1 MTLNPI
7 QFTRQVTD
15 EFRRYQLTAFP
26 LADPRLAEQAR
37 ELLGASA
44 FDRSPLTK
52 GPYVSLARGFASGA
66 TVTDLAS
73 ENVIHPTL
81 AGIAEHP
88 SLFAHQER
96 TLRAALEGN
105 HVLVSTG
112 TGSGKTE
119 SFLYPII
126 DRCLRMQDT
135 GEPEGVTAVLVY
147 PMNALAS
154 DQRDRLRPLLA
165 GTGITY
171 GMFIGSTPS
180 NPAAANVRRLD
191 EGQGRDA
198 LLEALARRRRNDL
211 DPVPFEECA
220 SESEIRDRKPRILIT
235 NANQLELLL
244 TRKQDADL
252 FTNAPLSFIVL
263 DEAHTYSGASG
274 AEVACLV
281 RRLRSFAGRT
291 SDEVTCIATSAT
303 IVDPEGSNEV
313 APEFLSR
320 LCGVPQEKVALVEEE
335 YQDLDWPGKRL
346 IPAAPADPEAALAQI
361 LDALGRATQIDENGV
376 VDVDALEAA
385 VGSLTGTRPKLD
397 RDAVP
402 ESLFDALFAMEP
414 VRILA
419 EELRHPLDLATVTT
433 RLRERLGRA
442 GDPHPGAAA
451 ELLSYLALGAFAS
464 RSDAPLLR
472 PKLHVFVRGLEGAVM
487 TFDGDPLDV
496 HLHFSKVDALEA
508 GDADRLPSAVFPVS
522 VCKTCG
528 QHYGTADLRGYATEG
543 GAPMGGEATGDSG
556 YWLPA
561 PDAETEGA
569 GQVRFTDVL
578 VSEGDDDDET
588 DQARRRTARLN
599 ERRTEA
605 HVCVRCGAFHREPAE
620 QCANPDCGRPA
631 PMATVFIVHDAE
643 AGFRC
648 LGCGAQSRSPT
659 GRRIEPIRPLR
670 ATTVADVHILAQEMI
685 SAAAAEED
693 ERRLLIFA
701 DNRQDA
707 AFQAGWMRD
716 HARRYRLRYLML
728 EDIRRLEH
736 EGPVSVGDLHDALTR
751 RLAADR
757 DLARALAPEAFKSSA
772 NEAYGNVVRRDL
784 ERFLRIQ
791 ILRELATSFA
801 QRDGLERWGQLRVVY
816 HGLDENDKR
825 IRALAD
831 DLDLDAA
838 DLVDG
843 LASLLDVWRRAG
855 MLHDEDEP
863 IFGRWFREGHEDVQ
877 RGFIPF
883 GFTERPPT
891 GVELERQDGQVD
903 RFVRTVISSRGRT
916 GPVDFIAKW
925 GVDDPRET
933 ATACWE
939 LLRELD
945 LVRPVALKGSSD
957 KTLPGSGGAHH
968 VDDSRIGLITQHER
982 YRCSQCRRVHAR
994 PTPKQ
999 ACTKTHCQG
1008 KVERDD
1014 PPADDYNVSLL
1025 RRPFAMVTAEEHTAQ
1040 VPAERRHEIEKQFKR
1055 DGESVNTLVATPTL
1069 ELGVDIGAL
1078 DLVLCRN
1085 VPPTAANYWQRV
1097 GRAGRRRR
1105 MAVIYVYCRN
1115 AVHDSYF
1122 FDDPTQLLGA
1132 PLRPPRFNLK
1142 NDVLVTKHV
1151 HATVISEL
1159 LRIAAKD
1166 VAVREIYETALPQ
1179 YVREY
1184 VFEGDDQRFR
1194 TAAADVG
1201 GLSKLIDTHKAVLL
1215 KAVRAVFTS
1224 HWPSEAAAEVA
1235 PERLEH
1241 LVSRTGSDL
1250 QDLVNRLH
1258 ERLGWVLDT
1267 QAHLLAEE
1275 AQRTLTEDERRQLER
1290 CRAYIDGLKQ
1300 NHVRTYTL
1308 SVLAGEG
1315 YLPGYGIYDGGIT
1328 AFPGRRG
1335 GGTSFELSRPQ
1346 AVAVREFVPGNK
1358 LYANGGSYRAG
1369 RFHFPVTGQRQRVD
1383 TYVAEL
1389 ESGFITTPGQPVPG
1403 YGSGSPVEIEALRIS
1418 DVDLAYLSPIRDEE
1432 NERFQLSVTVLGMAA
1447 KLRRGGD
1454 AYVSGQTN
1462 IHHVLGQG
1470 LRLVNVGPADRVRAQ
1485 TPGYPVC
1492 TVCGAARSPYASDL
1506 ELKNFADWHKKE
1518 CGREP
1523 DSIALTAEIVADVLR
1538 FQGLADQGEAAN
1550 LGEALRIGAAQIL
1563 EMEPDDVQT
1572 LAVPCADSTFDL
1584 YVYDPMPGGSGLLSQ
1599 MLDRWDEI
1607 VAVLRKVLADCA
1619 GACERSCY
1627 RCMRTG
1633 RNVFW
1638 HRLLD
1643 RAVALEVIERIAE
1656 KPTFTHEL
1664 PAQQDETFGQR
1675 PQSTNE
1681 SEDRLVEI
1689 LERQGLDGFA
1699 TGQHQIDL
1707 PPPFT
1712 STTPD
1717 VAWVDQQVAVYLDG
1731 LSKDIHGNAARARSD
1746 ELLRDALEELGW
1758 KVITIAASHLDDPE
1772 LLRAGLRRLARA
1784 LRRTD
1789 VVERIA
1795 SASAADLI
1803 ASTLAGDESTPDNG
1817 VTVLSKHDAAPYV
1830 QHVPLYNV
1838 RAAAGRFLEHLEVEE
1853 EGWVHS
1859 PAPIDERVFAIHVE
1873 GASMEPG
1880 IPDGA
1885 IALFRAGPDG
1895 GAPGDSRQG
1904 KVLLV
1909 ALNDGASTSYVVKRY
1924 VSEKRAT
1931 DDGWEHTSITLASD
1945 NPDHADVTVA
1955 PDDDVSV
1962 IAEFI
1967 SVLPASDATA
1977 STELLSHG

>member
-1 MTLNPI
+1 MALNPI

-26 LADPRLAEQAR
+26 LADPRLADQAR
-37 ELLGASA
+37 TLLGTGA
-44 FDRSPLTK
+44 FNRSPLTK
-52 GPYVSLARGFASGA
+52 GPYVSLARGFAQGA
-66 TVTDLAS
+66 TLADLAAQR
-73 ENVIHPTL
+73 VIHPTL

-88 SLFAHQER
+88 SLFAHQEK
-96 TLRAALEGN
+96 TLRAALDGS

-126 DRCLRMQDT
+126 DRCLRMQDA
-135 GEPEGVTAVLVY
+135 GVPDGVAAVLVY

-154 DQRDRLRPLLA
+154 DQRDRLRSLLA

-171 GMFIGSTPS
+171 GMFVGSTPH
-180 NPAAANVRRLD
+180 NPAAANVRRLE

-198 LLEALARRRRNDL
+198 LLTALARRKRNDL

-220 SESEIRDRKPRILIT
+220 SEAEIRERKPRLLIT

-252 FTNAPLSFIVL
+252 FSDAPLSFIVL
-263 DEAHTYSGASG
+263 DEAHTYSGTSG

-281 RRLRSFAGRT
+281 RRLRAFAGRDA
-291 SDEVTCIATSAT
+291 DEVTCIATSAT
-303 IVDPEGSNEV
+303 IVDPEAGNDV

-320 LCGVPQEKVALVEEE
+320 LCGVPQERVALVEEE
-335 YQDLDWPGKRL
+335 YQDLDWPGARM
-346 IPAAPADPEAALAQI
+346 IPAAPADPEAVLEQV
-361 LDALGRATQIDENGV
+361 LRALGGAGEDEA
-376 VDVDALEAA
+376 VDVDTLEAA
-385 VGSLTGTRPKLD
+385 VGALTGRRPKLD

-402 ESLFDALFAMEP
+402 ESLFDALFTVEP

-419 EELRHPLDLATVTT
+419 AELRHPLDLATVTA
-433 RLRERLGRA
+433 RLRERLGRN
-442 GDPHPGAAA
+442 GEPPPGAAA

-464 RSDAPLLR
+464 RGDAPLLR

-496 HLHFSKVDALEA
+496 RLHFSKLDALKKA
-508 GDADRLPSAVFPVS
+508 GDADRLPSAVFGVS

-528 QHYGTADLRGYATEG
+528 QHYGTAHLRAYTTEG
-543 GAPMGGEATGDSG
+543 GAPMGGEATGESG
-556 YWLPA
+556 FWLPA
-561 PDAETEGA
+561 ADAAAEGA
-569 GQVRFTDVL
+569 GRVRFTDVL
-578 VSEGDDDDET
+578 VSEGDDDDEA
-588 DQARRRTARLN
+588 DGRARRRTARLN

-605 HVCVRCGAFHREPAE
+605 HVCARCGAFHREPRGV
-620 QCANPDCGRPA
+620 CANPDCGRGGPLA
-631 PMATVFIVHDAE
+631 KVFIVHDAQ

-648 LGCGAQSRSPT
+648 LGCGAQSRSPS
-659 GRRIEPIRPLR
+659 GRRVEPIRPLR

-685 SAAAAEED
+685 SAAGSED
-693 ERRLLIFA
+693 DAQRLLIFA

-707 AFQAGWMRD
+707 AFQAGWMGD

-728 EDIRRLEH
+728 EDIRRLEPN
-736 EGPVSVGDLHDALTR
+736 GPVSVGDLHDSLTR
-751 RLAADR
+751 RLTADR
-757 DLARALAPEAFKSSA
+757 DLARALAPEAFRSA
-772 NEAYGNVVRRDL
+772 GNEAYGKVVRRDL

-816 HGLDENDKR
+816 HGLDERDMR

-831 DLDLDAA
+831 ELDLEPAV
-838 DLVDG
+838 LVDG
-843 LASLLDVWRRAG
+843 LASLLDVWRRAT

-863 IFGRWFREGHEDVQ
+863 IFGRRYREGQEDIQ

-883 GFTERPPT
+883 GFTDRPPT
-891 GVELERQDGQVD
+891 GVELERQDGQID
-903 RFVRTVISSRGRT
+903 RWVRTVISGRGRT
-916 GPVDFIAKW
+916 GPVDFITKW
-925 GVDDPRET
+925 GVEQPRDA

-939 LLRELD
+939 LLRD
-945 LVRPVALKGSSD
+945 LQLMCPVTLKGWGD
-957 KTLPGSGGAHH
+957 KVLPGTGGAHH
-968 VDDSRIGLITQHER
+968 VDDARIGLTTQHER

-994 PTPKQ
+994 PTPNQ

-1008 KVERDD
+1008 KVQRDD

-1025 RRPFAMVTAEEHTAQ
+1025 GRPFAMVTAAEHTAQ
-1040 VPAERRHEIEKQFKR
+1040 VPAERRDEIEKQFKR
-1055 DGESVNTLVATPTL
+1055 ARGTINTLVATPTL

-1115 AVHDSYF
+1115 AIHDSYF
-1122 FDDPTQLLGA
+1122 FDDPAQLLGA

-1151 HATVISEL
+1151 HATIISEL
-1159 LRIAAKD
+1159 LRIAAHD
-1166 VAVREIYETALPQ
+1166 ELVRARYEVALPQ
-1179 YVREY
+1179 YVRDY
-1184 VFEGDDQRFR
+1184 VFEGEEQHFR
-1194 TAAADVG
+1194 VVPADVSA
-1201 GLSKLIDTHKAVLL
+1201 LSQLVDEHKPVLL
-1215 KAVRAVFTS
+1215 AAVRAVFAS
-1224 HWPSEAAAEVA
+1224 NWPSEAAAEIA
-1235 PERLEH
+1235 PERLEY
-1241 LVSRTGSDL
+1241 LVSRTGRDL
-1250 QDLVNRLH
+1250 QDLVDRLH

-1267 QAHLLAEE
+1267 QARLGGE
-1275 AQRTLTEDERRQLER
+1275 ADLRVLNEDEARQLDR
-1290 CRAYIDGLKQ
+1290 CRAYIESLRR

-1335 GGTSFELSRPQ
+1335 GAASFELSRPQ

-1389 ESGFITTPGQPVPG
+1389 ETGFITTPGQPLPG
-1403 YGSGSPVEIEALRIS
+1403 YGSGTPVEIEALRIC

-1432 NERFQLSVTVLGMAA
+1432 NERFQLPVTVLGMAA

-1454 AYVSGQTN
+1454 AYVSGQTA

-1492 TVCGAARSPYASDL
+1492 TVCGAARSPYASDR
-1506 ELKNFADWHKKE
+1506 ELNDFADWHKKQ
-1518 CGREP
+1518 CGRPP
-1523 DSIALTAEIVADVLR
+1523 DWIALTAEVVADVLR
-1538 FQGLADQGEAAN
+1538 FHGLADQQEAAN
-1550 LGEALRIGAAQIL
+1550 LGEALRIGAAQVL

-1572 LAVPCADSTFDL
+1572 LPVPCANSTFDL

-1599 MLDRWDEI
+1599 MLDRWEEI
-1607 VAVLRKVLADCA
+1607 VAVLQKVLGDCA

-1643 RAVALEVIERIAE
+1643 RAVALNVVERMSD
-1656 KPTFTHEL
+1656 KPVLSHEL
-1664 PAQQDETFGQR
+1664 PAQQDETFGTR
-1675 PQSTNE
+1675 ARSTNDA
-1681 SEDRLVEI
+1681 EDRMVEI

-1699 TGQHQIDL
+1699 TGQLTIDL
-1707 PPPFT
+1707 PAPLA

-1717 VAWVDQQVAVYLDG
+1717 VAWPDQQVALYLDG
-1731 LSKDIHGNAARARSD
+1731 LSKEIHGSIARARSD
-1746 ELLRDALEELGW
+1746 ELLRDAVEDLGW
-1758 KVITIAASHLDDPE
+1758 KVIVIAASHLDDPE
-1772 LLRAGLRRLARA
+1772 LLRAGLRRIARA
-1784 LRRTD
+1784 LKRAD
-1789 VVERIA
+1789 AVQRI
-1795 SASAADLI
+1795 SAASIGELI
-1803 ASTLAGDESTPDNG
+1803 APVVADQDSADDGIA
-1817 VTVLSKHDAAPYV
+1817 VLTRRDAAPYV

-1838 RAAAGRFLEHLEVEE
+1838 RAAAGRFLEHLEAEE
-1853 EGWVHS
+1853 EGWVLAS
-1859 PAPIDERVFAIHVE
+1859 GPVDERYFAIHVE
-1873 GASMEPG
+1873 GSSMAPG
-1880 IPDGA
+1880 IPDRA
-1885 IALFRAGPDG
+1885 IAIFRAGAAG
-1895 GAPGDSRQG
+1895 GGPGGSRNG
-1904 KVLLV
+1904 KVVLA
-1909 ALNDGASTSYVVKRY
+1909 ALDDGVSTSYVVKRY
-1924 VSEKRAT
+1924 VSHKRP
-1931 DDGWEHTSITLASD
+1931 DGNGGWEHARITLASD
-1945 NPDHADVTVA
+1945 NPEHDDVEIGPGDDVRVVAEFVTVLSAADGAVAAQA
-1955 PDDDVSV
+1955 PH
-1962 IAEFI
+1962 E
-1967 SVLPASDATA
+1967 
-1977 STELLSHG
+1977 